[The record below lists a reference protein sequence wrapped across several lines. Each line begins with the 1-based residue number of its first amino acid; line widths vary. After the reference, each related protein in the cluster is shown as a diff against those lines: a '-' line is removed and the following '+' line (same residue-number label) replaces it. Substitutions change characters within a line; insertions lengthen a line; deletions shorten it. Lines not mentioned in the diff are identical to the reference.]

1 MVQFRVTLYAYAV
14 ALTIEVVD
22 GCQFVVRYCVEVAA
36 IGRPTGDAFHIHQ
49 LMPVV
54 TKLVAQFVD
63 PLADGGDHP
72 FGRPVAP
79 LLVGHQPLFSL
90 GLHRIDH
97 PTVLRRIVLI
107 HLVERGGT
115 PTAMF
120 MYDTLLDHFL
130 VTRIVTRRFLQQSP
144 EEGVGMFFRLSLG
157 CCHTVL
163 FLNVI

>member
-1 MVQFRVTLYAYAV
+1 MAV
-14 ALTIEVVD
+14 SLSSGIALKLP
-22 GCQFVVRYCVEVAA
+22 QLAA
-36 IGRPTGDAFHIHQ
+36 RQA
-49 LMPVV
+49 MPF
-54 TKLVAQFVD
+54 TY
-63 PLADGGDHP
+63 P

>member
-1 MVQFRVTLYAYAV
+1 
-14 ALTIEVVD
+14 
-22 GCQFVVRYCVEVAA
+22 
-36 IGRPTGDAFHIHQ
+36 
-49 LMPVV
+49 MPVV

-72 FGRPVAP
+72 FGRQVAP
-79 LLVGHQPLFSL
+79 FLVGHQFLFSL

-130 VTRIVTRRFLQQSP
+130 VTRIVTTKSRR
-144 EEGVGMFFRLSLG
+144 GRG
-157 CCHTVL
+157 
-163 FLNVI
+163 NVFSFVSWLLPYYIVSECYLT